1 MLREP
6 RRYPCVNFDA
16 GNSLSFAGIEAS
28 NAACDLF
35 LPSALNVYLGTF
47 VQALDEN
54 PDDRDS
60 FALREGQGL
69 FKQVSRIL
77 RHTAIMRSPERI
89 GHAPTARP
97 A

>member
-1 MLREP
+1 MIQSCGNACL
-6 RRYPCVNFDA
+6 NFLPGD
-16 GNSLSFAGIEAS
+16 GSRFAGIQAS
-28 NAACDLF
+28 NAARDF
-35 LPSALNVYLGTF
+35 FFPSALNVHISTF
-47 VQALDEN
+47 IQALDEN

-60 FALREGQGL
+60 FALGEGQGL

-77 RHTAIMRSPERI
+77 RHTAIIRAPERI